1 MKPPQTVQ
9 YRIYFQ
15 NRHAIVALNCTLV
28 ELLAMQLDE
37 YPGTAAAKFAVQRW
51 LGAAVRSRF
60 GAIVAE
66 DAPVETWARL
76 CLREAVLNGQGLL
89 PKLVTALPTKT

>member
-1 MKPPQTVQ
+1 MVQ

-15 NRHAIVALNCTLV
+15 NRYVLVALNYTLI
-28 ELLAMQLDE
+28 ELLTFQLGE
-37 YPGTAAAKFAVQRW
+37 YPGTAEAKFVVQRW
-51 LGAAVRSRF
+51 LGAAVRNRF
-60 GAIVAE
+60 GTIVAD

-76 CLREAVLNGQGLL
+76 CLREAVLNGTGVL